1 MSIIYT
7 DFLQQ
12 ILTSDVDLLVD
23 DIRAMLLTPYY
34 EPYKEHTFAD
44 IKPFEITSK
53 NYTEGGNSLYI
64 TLQSDTQVKSA
75 KVRWV
80 DLTAKVQYVFVYKNG
95 DHPLPILCQDLSLRD
110 LQNNNFAINWEDFL
124 LELSQG
130 EDSAR
135 IESTSVLGSMILG
148 KAVLGTDF
156 PKEN

>member
-1 MSIIYT
+1 M
-7 DFLQQ
+7 
-12 ILTSDVDLLVD
+12 
-23 DIRAMLLTPYY
+23 
-34 EPYKEHTFAD
+34 
-44 IKPFEITSK
+44 
-53 NYTEGGNSLYI
+53 
-64 TLQSDTQVKSA
+64 
-75 KVRWV
+75 
-80 DLTAKVQYVFVYKNG
+80 FVYKNG